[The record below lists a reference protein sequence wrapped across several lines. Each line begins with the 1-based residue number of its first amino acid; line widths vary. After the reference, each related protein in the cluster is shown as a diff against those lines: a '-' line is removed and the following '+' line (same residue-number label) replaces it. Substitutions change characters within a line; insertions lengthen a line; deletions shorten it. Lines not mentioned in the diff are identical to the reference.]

1 MCNIKA
7 RGGCPYMRQWNEP
20 RETHGTNILM
30 ICSCKIL
37 TLTKSFAEFLLLK
50 NQTKPK
56 KTNKQTKTHTQKP
69 QTHTHTTR
77 KKQNKT
83 KNLLIPEY
91 LFHSHILSSFYC
103 ASQML
108 YASAAVVDNSV

>member
-83 KNLLIPEY
+83 KNNSNNKTRLTQNTGDILL
-91 LFHSHILSSFYC
+91 HIEFLT
-103 ASQML
+103 QQK
-108 YASAAVVDNSV
+108 